1 MSLLASSLPD
11 VTAQP
16 MLALLAQQTPLTD
29 SGEWIANI
37 FFYIMSAVAILA
49 AIKMVTTS
57 NVVHAALYL
66 LVVLTAVAGTY
77 VILGAEFAAVT
88 QVLVYLGAIMVLLL
102 FGVMLTRA
110 KIGNEDDLDHD
121 QRWIG
126 ALVAAGMLAVMS
138 YSIWEAFGSTT
149 LPADQV
155 PQTTQQVADEIF
167 STYIVPFEALSVLL
181 LAALIG
187 AVVVA
192 RRD

>member
-1 MSLLASSLPD
+1 MIASI
-11 VTAQP
+11 
-16 MLALLAQQTPLTD
+16 LAQTAPAADAVALSETGQ
-29 SGEWIANI
+29 WVANV
-37 FFYIMSAVAILA
+37 FFYVMA
-49 AIKMVTTS
+49 AIAIVAGLKLVTTT

-66 LVVLTAVAGTY
+66 LVVLSAVAGTY

-110 KIGNEDDLDHD
+110 KLGSDDDLDHD

-126 ALVAAGMLAVMS
+126 GLVSLALFAVMA
-138 YSIWEAFGSTT
+138 YSVLEAFGSDE

>member
-1 MSLLASSLPD
+1 M
-11 VTAQP
+11 TAF
-16 MLALLAQQTPLTD
+16 A
-29 SGEWIANI
+29 
-37 FFYIMSAVAILA
+37 AILA
-49 AIKMVTTS
+49 QADGAALTETGQWVANGFFYVMAAIAIAAAVKLVTTA

-66 LVVLTAVAGTY
+66 LVVLSAVAGTY

-110 KIGNEDDLDHD
+110 KLGSDDDLDHD

-126 ALVAAGMLAVMS
+126 ALVAAALFAVMA
-138 YSIWEAFGSTT
+138 YSVLEAFEDTE

>member
-1 MSLLASSLPD
+1 MTLLATI
-11 VTAQP
+11 VAQADGA
-16 MLALLAQQTPLTD
+16 ALSETGQ
-29 SGEWIANI
+29 WIANV
-37 FFYIMSAVAILA
+37 FFYVMGAVAILA
-49 AIKMVTTS
+49 AIKLVTTA

-66 LVVLTAVAGTY
+66 LVVLSAVAGTY
-77 VILGAEFAAVT
+77 IVLGAEFAAVT

-110 KIGNEDDLDHD
+110 KLGDDDDLDND

-126 ALVAAGMLAVMS
+126 ALVAAAMFAVMG
-138 YSIWEAFGSTT
+138 YSVVEAFGDDK
-149 LPADQV
+149 LPLDQA

>member
-1 MSLLASSLPD
+1 
-11 VTAQP
+11 VIH
-16 MLALLAQQTPLTD
+16 LLAQEASTGALSDT
-29 SGEWIANI
+29 GIWITNI
-37 FFYIMSAVAILA
+37 FFYVTAAVAVVA
-49 AIKMVTTS
+49 ALKLVTTA

-66 LVVLTAVAGTY
+66 LVVLSAVAATY
-77 VILGAEFAAVT
+77 VILGAEFAAAT

-110 KIGNEDDLDHD
+110 TIGADSDLDHE

-126 ALVAAGMLAVMS
+126 GLVAAGLGAVMV
-138 YSIWEAFGSTT
+138 YSLWEGFGSDK
-149 LPADQV
+149 LPADMQ
-155 PQTTQQVADEIF
+155 PQRTQMVSDEIF

>member
-1 MSLLASSLPD
+1 
-11 VTAQP
+11 
-16 MLALLAQQTPLTD
+16 MLAFVLAQTPLTET
-29 SGEWIANI
+29 GQWVANG
-37 FFYIMSAVAILA
+37 FFYIMAAVALVSGL
-49 AIKMVTTS
+49 KMVTTS

-110 KIGNEDDLDHD
+110 KLGAEEDLDHD
-121 QRWIG
+121 QKWIAG
-126 ALVAAGMLAVMS
+126 LVALGMMAVLS
-138 YSIWEAFGSTT
+138 FSVLEAFGTT
-149 LPADQV
+149 ELPADQV
-155 PQTTQQVADEIF
+155 PQTTQQVSDEIF

>member
-1 MSLLASSLPD
+1 M
-11 VTAQP
+11 TGP
-16 MLALLAQQTPLTD
+16 MLGALLAQEAMSETAQ
-29 SGEWIANI
+29 WVANG
-37 FFYIMSAVAILA
+37 FFYVLAAVAIVAGL
-49 AIKMVTTS
+49 KLVTTK

-66 LVVLTAVAGTY
+66 LVVLSAVAGVY
-77 VILGAEFAAVT
+77 IILGAEFAAAT

-110 KIGNEDDLDHD
+110 GLGKDYDLDHER
-121 QRWIG
+121 RWIG
-126 ALVAAGMLAVMS
+126 GLVAAGMMAVMS
-138 YSIWEAFGSTT
+138 YSIWESFDFSVKLSPTME
-149 LPADQV
+149 
-155 PQTTQQVADEIF
+155 PQRTQQVADEIF

>member
-1 MSLLASSLPD
+1 MTSLATI
-11 VTAQP
+11 VAQ
-16 MLALLAQQTPLTD
+16 ADGAALTD
-29 SGEWIANI
+29 TGQWIANV
-37 FFYIMSAVAILA
+37 FFYVMAAVAVLA
-49 AIKMVTTS
+49 ALKMVTTS

-66 LVVLTAVAGTY
+66 LVVLSAVAGTY
-77 VILGAEFAAVT
+77 VVLGAEFAAVT
-88 QVLVYLGAIMVLLL
+88 QVLVYLGAVMVLLL

-110 KIGNEDDLDHD
+110 KLGDDTELDNE

-126 ALVAAGMLAVMS
+126 ALVAAAMFAVMS
-138 YSIWEAFGSTT
+138 YSVVEAFGADE
-149 LPADQV
+149 LPLDQT

-167 STYIVPFEALSVLL
+167 STYIVPFEAQSVLL

>member
-1 MSLLASSLPD
+1 MMSLASI
-11 VTAQP
+11 
-16 MLALLAQQTPLTD
+16 LAQTELTET
-29 SGEWIANI
+29 GQWVANV
-37 FFYIMSAVAILA
+37 FFYLMAAVAILA
-49 AIKMVTTS
+49 ALRMVTTA

-66 LVVLTAVAGTY
+66 LVVLSAVAGTY

-110 KIGNEDDLDHD
+110 KLGADDDLDHE

-126 ALVAAGMLAVMS
+126 ALVAAAMLAVMS
-138 YSIWEAFGSTT
+138 YSVIEAFGTDE
-149 LPADQV
+149 LPIDQT

>member
-1 MSLLASSLPD
+1 MIATIA
-11 VTAQP
+11 VV
-16 MLALLAQQTPLTD
+16 AQQAGAAEPVRELT
-29 SGEWIANI
+29 GTELGVINAFFAVIA
-37 FFYIMSAVAILA
+37 AVSIVA
-49 AIKMVTTS
+49 AIKMVTTN

-66 LVVLTAVAGTY
+66 LVVLSAVAGVY
-77 VILGAEFAAVT
+77 VILGAEFVAVT

-110 KIGNEDDLDHD
+110 RIGSETNLDHE
-121 QRWIG
+121 QRWIAG
-126 ALVAAGMLAVMS
+126 LVAAGMLAVMAFS
-138 YSIWEAFGSTT
+138 LWEGFSDEK
-149 LPADQV
+149 LPAAMA
-155 PQTTQQVADEIF
+155 PQRTQAVSDEIF

>member
-1 MSLLASSLPD
+1 VSIFATAFSQLS
-11 VTAQP
+11 AQP
-16 MLALLAQQTPLTD
+16 ILALLAQQPLTD
-29 SGEWIANI
+29 TGEWIVNI
-37 FFYIMSAVAILA
+37 FFYIMAAIAILSA
-49 AIKMVTTS
+49 LKMVTTA

-66 LVVLTAVAGTY
+66 LVVLTSVAGTY
-77 VILGAEFAAVT
+77 IILGAEFAAVT
-88 QVLVYLGAIMVLLL
+88 QVLVYLGAVMVLLL

-110 KIGNEDDLDHD
+110 KLGNEDDLDHD

-126 ALVAAGMLAVMS
+126 ALVAAGMMAVLS
-138 YSIWEAFGSTT
+138 YSIWEAFETTT
-149 LPADQV
+149 LPDTQL
-155 PQTTQQVADEIF
+155 PQTTQQVSDEIF

>member
-1 MSLLASSLPD
+1 MILAS
-11 VTAQP
+11 V
-16 MLALLAQQTPLTD
+16 LASASAGTPLDNT
-29 SGEWIANI
+29 EIAIVNTVYAALAI
-37 FFYIMSAVAILA
+37 VAVIA
-49 AIKMVTTS
+49 ALRMVTTT

-66 LVVLTAVAGTY
+66 LVVLSAVAGVY
-77 VILGAEFAAVT
+77 VILGAEFVAAT

-110 KIGNEDDLDHD
+110 KIGAETDLDHE

-126 ALVAAGMLAVMS
+126 GLVAVGMLAVMS
-138 YSIWEAFGSTT
+138 YSLWEEFGRQK
-149 LPADQV
+149 LPADLA
-155 PQTTQQVADEIF
+155 PQRTQEVADEIF
-167 STYIVPFEALSVLL
+167 STYIIPFEALSVLL